1 MKPPLH
7 RLICLA
13 FLLGLPSAF
22 SETMLEVDFT
32 KFDPATRMITGQNH
46 WSEGPAT
53 LEASEQGASIDPGA
67 TTGIG
72 AGNPALA
79 KGLVECVDSSEG
91 GGFLDTAASYSK
103 ITGTRRGYG
112 TGTIATVFQPHFSG
126 RLAGNG
132 PRSRAYFFATNYG
145 GSASEAI
152 VFGIGDKGLALM
164 FGIGTAAS
172 PARRVTIEQPDW
184 DPEKWYFLAASWGPS
199 EKPTIYWREIGTPKG
214 SFAEAPELLDDCH
227 SEVKKNVR
235 IGNAGNVQ
243 SKQAG
248 GSSMK
253 GKLAFFLWSDSYT
266 NSQQAYESLYQE
278 IVKPK

>member
-1 MKPPLH
+1 MKIPRCPL
-7 RLICLA
+7 LFIA
-13 FLLGLPSAF
+13 VVLGFSSAH
-22 SETMLEVDFT
+22 SETALEVDFT

-46 WSEGPAT
+46 WPEGPAT

-79 KGLVECVDSSEG
+79 KGLAECVDSSEG
-91 GGFLDTAASYSK
+91 GGFLDTTAGYSK
-103 ITGTRRGYG
+103 ITGIRRGYG
-112 TGTIATVFQPHFSG
+112 TCTIAAVFQPHFSG

-132 PRSRAYFFATNYG
+132 PRSRACFFATNYG

-164 FGIGTAAS
+164 FGIGSAAS
-172 PARRVTIEQPDW
+172 PDRRVTIEQPDW
-184 DPEKWYFLAASWGPS
+184 EPEKWYFLAASWGPS
-199 EKPTIYWREIGTPKG
+199 EKPTIYWREIGAAKG
-214 SFAEAPELLDDCH
+214 SFAEAPELLDDCQ

-243 SKQAG
+243 PKQAG

-253 GKLAFFLWSDSYT
+253 GKLAYFLWNDAYT
-266 NSQQAYESLYQE
+266 NSQQAYDSLYQK